1 MHERTTQ
8 VDSFYQIVVSAKIVG
23 PEEAQE
29 AQATAKKLGMSL
41 SQAILILR
49 HATEP
54 TLRFAMDANELVKSD
69 RINVDTAIAA
79 VICARQNEFSI
90 FQALDMMGIVLDKP
104 PPPKVETNALTELM
118 IEASAI
124 TMDQLDSA
132 IKKANETGMPLTRSI
147 IFNRYQ
153 SRRVVLESISL
164 LKLIREEKVERAE
177 GVRCLKKACEKR
189 QSVWQIMFEQGVY
202 KDCAGAS
209 LRLPELLAMS
219 MVVSESDLMDCL
231 EHEVMLE
238 VPLHKLLLD
247 AGLISHSVLEAAMT
261 MLDLVQ
267 SYLKP
272 YQAAEALKNVKSKNV
287 GVYQAMAE
295 LNPPP
300 QVQTEMMRFGDLL
313 VSAKVADRETI
324 EKIAKEGD
332 KPVKVGKKLL
342 DANII
347 NDQMLYSVLRSQSLY
362 KEGLLSADQTIELLK
377 MCVKTTLTVDEAIAK
392 LGWTIPIRMQWSW
405 T

>member
-1 MHERTTQ
+1 MQERTTQ
-8 VDSFYQIVVSAKIVG
+8 VDPFYQIVVSAKIVG

-49 HATEP
+49 HSTEQ
-54 TLRFAMDANELVKSD
+54 TLRFAMDAHDLVKAEK
-69 RINVDTAIAA
+69 INVDTAVAA

-90 FQALDMMGIVLDKP
+90 MQALEMMGIVLDRP

-118 IEASAI
+118 IDASAL

-147 IFNRYQ
+147 VFMRYQ
-153 SRRVVLESISL
+153 SRRVVLESITL
-164 LKLIREEKVERAE
+164 LKLVREEKIARDDAIRAL
-177 GVRCLKKACEKR
+177 RIACDKR
-189 QSVWQIMFEQGVY
+189 QSVWQIMFEQGIY
-202 KDCAGAS
+202 KDCSGAS

-219 MVVSESDLMDCL
+219 MVVSESDLMDLL
-231 EHEVMLE
+231 EHEVLLE

-247 AGLISHSVLEAAMT
+247 NGLVTHSLLEAAMT

-272 YQAAEALKNVKSKNV
+272 YQAAEALRNCKIKNI

-300 QVQTEMMRFGDLL
+300 QMQAELMRFGDLL
-313 VSAKVADRETI
+313 VAAKVADRSII
-324 EKIAKEGD
+324 EKIASEGE
-332 KPVKVGKKLL
+332 KPVRVGKKLL

-347 NDQMLYSVLRSQSLY
+347 NDQMLYSVLRTQSLY
-362 KEGLLSADQTIELLK
+362 KEGLVSSEQAIELLK

>member
-1 MHERTTQ
+1 MHDKMTQ

-23 PEEAQE
+23 PEEASE

-54 TLRFAMDANELVKSD
+54 TLRYAMDAHEMVKSEK
-69 RINVDTAIAA
+69 ISVDTAIAA
-79 VICARQNEFSI
+79 VITARQNECSI
-90 FQALDMMGIVLDKP
+90 LQALDMMGIVLDRP
-104 PPPKVETNALTELM
+104 PPPKVETNPLTELM
-118 IEASAI
+118 IDASAI
-124 TMDQLDSA
+124 TMEQLGSA
-132 IKKANETGMPLTRSI
+132 IAKATETGMPLTRSI

-153 SRRVVLESISL
+153 SRRVVLEAIAL
-164 LKLIREEKVERAE
+164 LKLVREEKVERSEA
-177 GVRCLKKACEKR
+177 VRALRMACDKR
-189 QSVWQIMFEQGVY
+189 LSTWQIMFEQGIY
-202 KDCAGAS
+202 KDCSGAS

-231 EHEVMLE
+231 EHEVLLE
-238 VPLHKLLLD
+238 VPLSKLLLD
-247 AGLISHSVLEAAMT
+247 AGLCTHSVLEAAMT

-272 YQAAEALKNVKSKNV
+272 YQAAEALRNCKIKNI

-300 QVQTEMMRFGDLL
+300 QVQAELMRFGDLL
-313 VSAKVADRETI
+313 VAAKVADRSVI
-324 EKIAKEGD
+324 EKIATEGE
-332 KPVKVGKKLL
+332 KPVRVGKKLL

-347 NDQMLYSVLRSQSLY
+347 NDQMLYSVLRTQSLY
-362 KEGLLSADQTIELLK
+362 KEGLLSSEQGIELLK

>member
-1 MHERTTQ
+1 MHERTAH
-8 VDSFYQIVVSAKIVG
+8 VDSFYQIVVSSKIVG

-54 TLRFAMDANELVKSD
+54 TLRFAMDAHEMVKAE
-69 RINVDTAIAA
+69 RISTDTAVAA
-79 VICARQNEFSI
+79 VITARQNECSI
-90 FQALDMMGIVLDKP
+90 LQALEMMGIVLDRP

-124 TMDQLDSA
+124 TMEQLGSA

-153 SRRVVLESISL
+153 SRRVVLESIAL
-164 LKLIREEKVERAE
+164 LKLIREEKVEHGDA
-177 GVRCLKKACEKR
+177 VRCLKKACEKR
-189 QSVWQIMFEQGVY
+189 HSVWQIMFEQGVY
-202 KDCAGAS
+202 KDCSGAS

-219 MVVSESDLMDCL
+219 AVVSESDLMDCL
-231 EHEVMLE
+231 EHEVLLE
-238 VPLHKLLLD
+238 VPLPKLLLD
-247 AGLISHSVLEAAMT
+247 AGLLTHSVLEAAMT

-272 YQAAEALKNVKSKNV
+272 HQAAEALKNCKSKNI

-300 QVQTEMMRFGDLL
+300 QVQQELMRFGDLL
-313 VSAKVADRETI
+313 VAAKVADREMI
-324 EKIAKEGD
+324 EKIAGETE

-362 KEGLLSADQTIELLK
+362 KEGLLSSEQTIELLK
-377 MCVKTTLTVDEAIAK
+377 MCVKTTLTVDEAISK

>member
-54 TLRFAMDANELVKSD
+54 TLRFAMDAHELVKAD

-90 FQALDMMGIVLDKP
+90 LQALDMMGIVLDKP
-104 PPPKVETNALTELM
+104 PAPKVETNELTKM
-118 IEASAI
+118 MVEASAI

-132 IKKANETGMPLTRSI
+132 IKKANETGMPLTRSLV
-147 IFNRYQ
+147 FNRYQ
-153 SRRVVLESISL
+153 SRRVVIESINL
-164 LKLIREEKVERAE
+164 LKLVKEEKIGRDDAVRAL
-177 GVRCLKKACEKR
+177 RMACDKR
-189 QSVWQIMFEQGVY
+189 QSVWQIMFEQGIY
-202 KDCAGAS
+202 KDCNGAS

-219 MVVSESDLMDCL
+219 MVVSESDLMDLL
-231 EHEVMLE
+231 EHEVLLE

-247 AGLISHSVLEAAMT
+247 GGLITHSVLEAAMT

-272 YQAAEALKNVKSKNV
+272 YQAAEALKNCKNKNI

-300 QVQTEMMRFGDLL
+300 QMAAELMRFGDLL
-313 VSAKVADRETI
+313 VAAKVADRSVI
-324 EKIAKEGD
+324 EKIAGDGD
-332 KPVKVGKKLL
+332 KPVRVGKKLL

-347 NDQMLYSVLRSQSLY
+347 NDQMLYSVLRTQSLY
-362 KEGLLSADQTIELLK
+362 KEGLLSSDQAIELLK

>member
-54 TLRFAMDANELVKSD
+54 TLRFAMDAHELVKAD

-90 FQALDMMGIVLDKP
+90 LQALDMMGIVLDKP
-104 PPPKVETNALTELM
+104 PAPKVETNDLTRLM
-118 IEASAI
+118 VEASAI

-132 IKKANETGMPLTRSI
+132 IKKANETGMPLTRSLV
-147 IFNRYQ
+147 FNRYQ
-153 SRRVVLESISL
+153 SRRVVIESINV
-164 LKLIREEKVERAE
+164 LKLVKEEKIERNDA
-177 GVRCLKKACEKR
+177 VRALRMACDKR
-189 QSVWQIMFEQGVY
+189 QSIWQIMFEQGIY
-202 KDCAGAS
+202 KDCSGAS

-219 MVVSESDLMDCL
+219 MVVSESDLMDLL
-231 EHEVMLE
+231 EHEVLLE

-247 AGLISHSVLEAAMT
+247 AGLITHSVLEAAMT

-272 YQAAEALKNVKSKNV
+272 YQAAEALKNCKNKNI

-300 QVQTEMMRFGDLL
+300 QMAAELMRFGDLL
-313 VSAKVADRETI
+313 VAAKVADRTVI
-324 EKIAKEGD
+324 EKIATDGD
-332 KPVKVGKKLL
+332 KPVRVGKKLL

-347 NDQMLYSVLRSQSLY
+347 NDQMLYSVLRTQSLY
-362 KEGLLSADQTIELLK
+362 KEGLLSSDQAIELLK